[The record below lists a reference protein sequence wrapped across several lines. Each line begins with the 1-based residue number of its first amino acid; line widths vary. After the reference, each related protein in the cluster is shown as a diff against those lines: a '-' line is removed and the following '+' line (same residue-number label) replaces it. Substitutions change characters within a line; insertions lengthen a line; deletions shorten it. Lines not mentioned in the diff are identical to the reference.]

1 MSEPWLKLAFAAAL
15 EAKKLE
21 NLRKLEE
28 LQGTKQDTPPPDP
41 PVTENAHE
49 AASTATDKGHIP
61 LFVHGAAHGA
71 ALGGAALEAAEK
83 KGVIAGIL
91 GGAAFLLGDWL
102 AGDDEKEE
110 ITKDQIQITKIKTR
124 KSSDALQQLGG
135 RIKSARELRNLTQE
149 RCAEL
154 AGVSRTAL
162 RNLEE
167 GGDTR
172 LSTVFAVSKELSIP
186 LIHLFQGTQPELEEK
201 AGMVLSKKSNYPV
214 P

>member
-21 NLRKLEE
+21 YLKKLEE
-28 LQGTKQDTPPPDP
+28 LQETKQDKNHPES
-41 PVTENAHE
+41 PVTENVHE
-49 AASTATDKGHIP
+49 AAGTATGKGQIP
-61 LFVHGAAHGA
+61 VGIHAAVPFVAIPA
-71 ALGGAALEAAEK
+71 
-83 KGVIAGIL
+83 AGII
-91 GGAAFLLGDWL
+91 GAVALSKETLGDWF
-102 AGDDEKEE
+102 AGDYEKSEV
-110 ITKDQIQITKIKTR
+110 IKDQSQIPKPKIK
-124 KSSDALQQLGG
+124 KSSDALQQIGG
-135 RIKSARELRNLTQE
+135 RIKSARELRKLTQE
-149 RCAEL
+149 RCADL
-154 AGVSRTAL
+154 SGVSRTAL

-201 AGMVLSKKSNYPV
+201 AGVVLSKKSNYPV

>member
-49 AASTATDKGHIP
+49 AASTATGKGHIP
-61 LFVHGAAHGA
+61 GGIYAAALGGA

-83 KGVIAGIL
+83 KGGIAGIL
-91 GGAAFLLGDWL
+91 GGAALGAAFLLGDWL

-110 ITKDQIQITKIKTR
+110 ITKIKTR